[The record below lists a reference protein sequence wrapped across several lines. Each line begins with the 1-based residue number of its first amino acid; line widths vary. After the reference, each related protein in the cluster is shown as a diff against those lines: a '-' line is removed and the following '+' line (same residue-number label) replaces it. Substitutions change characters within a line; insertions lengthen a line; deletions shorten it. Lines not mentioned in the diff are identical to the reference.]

1 MNNIIINGEPVIA
14 RGGETILE
22 AARKVGVHIPT
33 LCYLKDL
40 NCIGSCRVCL
50 VDVEGEGLAASCNT
64 AVREGMRVRTDTPQV
79 AAAQAEA
86 IARLREQVERTGSS
100 LRLPRSA

>member
-33 LCYLKDL
+33 LC
-40 NCIGSCRVCL
+40 
-50 VDVEGEGLAASCNT
+50 
-64 AVREGMRVRTDTPQV
+64 
-79 AAAQAEA
+79 
-86 IARLREQVERTGSS
+86 
-100 LRLPRSA
+100 